1 MILSWGSYSHE
12 DGEVSLSVQATV
24 EMNAAQTVKWVRKV
38 FQISGYLVAD
48 SSTEMKEKALAL
60 EAAYAVNG
68 RDLKLKDGALTTHV
82 ALLNADCYGGTRVTQ
97 RPSFP
102 DMSNAAL
109 ITFLPFQVT
118 VEGLVRDPLALATVA
133 FEERIARSGGG
144 PRKGFLEPLTGEPIE
159 QLLKK
164 RTVYK
169 VTQSGSAVG
178 LTAYPT
184 PPLPLWPSALMEA
197 PDIQQQ
203 APRRT
208 GYGSSSSYT
217 EFGITWSYRFE
228 SRTPLIGTPNVWT

>member
-1 MILSWGSYSHE
+1 MILSWGNYSHE

-24 EMNAAQTVKWVRKV
+24 ELNAAQAVKWVRKV

-48 SSTEMKEKALAL
+48 TSTEMKTRALAL
-60 EAAYAVNG
+60 ESAYAQNG
-68 RDLKLKDGALTTHV
+68 RDLKLKDGALTTHLT
-82 ALLNADCYGGTRVTQ
+82 LLNADCYGGTRITQ

-102 DMSNAAL
+102 DLSNAAL
-109 ITFLPFQVT
+109 VTFLPYQIT
-118 VEGLVRDPLALATVA
+118 VEGLVADANALSTVA

-178 LTAYPT
+178 LNGYPT
-184 PPLPLWPSALMEA
+184 PPIPLWPSALMEA

-203 APRRT
+203 APRRI
-208 GYGSSSSYT
+208 GDGAASSYT
-217 EFGITWSYRFE
+217 EFGITWTYRFE